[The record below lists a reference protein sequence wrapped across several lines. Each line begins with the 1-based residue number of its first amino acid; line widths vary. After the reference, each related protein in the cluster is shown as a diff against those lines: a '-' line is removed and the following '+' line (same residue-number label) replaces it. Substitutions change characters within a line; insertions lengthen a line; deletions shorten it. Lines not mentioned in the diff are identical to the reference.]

1 LYGKLSRYPLDNFD
15 SIWTSDGILSAET
28 KKSVQ
33 PVSSKMPIS
42 TKNTKDFPPVAV
54 MQKAWVVNSSQPYFG
69 FSERSFVQG
78 TKSLLLLYFAE
89 IERLNVS
96 ESRSFYITINGKKR
110 SETITMVRNYSAI
123 ELPFLSD
130 TTDIQFNLVKAPKST
145 LGPIINAFEYYIL
158 VDTQPATYLQDS
170 KFPHQT
176 FHAQIIAIIIECLT
190 K

>member
-1 LYGKLSRYPLDNFD
+1 MYGKLSRYPLDNFD
-15 SIWTSDGILSAET
+15 RIWTSDGILSAET